1 MLLLLILSALILL
14 SLKNF
19 SSTFRIGWTTSKIN
33 GNIKNIRCFLRIFF
47 NLMKRKMDYKHSK
60 ITSKIN
66 KELSLE
72 YMKAKLSN
80 NLLTNKNKLNLSLL

>member
-1 MLLLLILSALILL
+1 M
-14 SLKNF
+14 N
-19 SSTFRIGWTTSKIN
+19 
-33 GNIKNIRCFLRIFF
+33 
-47 NLMKRKMDYKHSK
+47 RKMDYKHSK